1 MRSWRT
7 QGRSRE
13 RILCFGVQGT
23 GKSHAAL
30 TIMQRCPA
38 DTFFV
43 IDNDNAWDRQ
53 IEGTELEDMVRE
65 EYRGSETKT
74 VKGEEVTTLLR
85 DNEYENPDGNII
97 IYHCEGWDENVAA
110 IKDAFNR
117 CGRHDWIVIDNVTM
131 LWDDVQK
138 KFIQQIFGSEVDK
151 YFLEVRL
158 EKERNK
164 GKTDKDAK
172 SLGVLEGWMDWPVIN
187 AMWKQNVASKILNP
201 PGHLFMMA
209 EIDTIGKEADSEVKG
224 LFGPYGVKPKGQKR
238 TGHNPQTVMLMTVTR
253 QGDWKMT
260 TIKDRGQR
268 EKLEQEPVEEFA
280 KDYLFK
286 IGGWRATDVEME
298 EAK

>member
-38 DTFFV
+38 DTFYI

-53 IEGTELEDMVRE
+53 IEQTELEDMVRE
-65 EYRGSETKT
+65 EYRGSETHT
-74 VKGEEVTTLLR
+74 ARGGLPVTTLLR
-85 DNEYENPDGNII
+85 DSEYENPGGNIVL
-97 IYHCEGWDENVAA
+97 YHCEGWAENVAA
-110 IKDAFNR
+110 IKDASER
-117 CGRHDWIVIDNVTM
+117 CGRHDWIVIDSMTM

-138 KFIQQIFGSEVDK
+138 AFIEGVFDSEVDR
-151 YFLEVRL
+151 YFLQVRM
-158 EKERNK
+158 EKEK
-164 GKTDKDAK
+164 QKDSGDKKK

-187 AMWKQNVASKILNP
+187 AMWKENVAKYILNP
-201 PGHLFMMA
+201 PGHLFMTA
-209 EIDTIGKEADSEVKG
+209 EIDTISKEADSEIKG

-238 TGHNPQTVMLMTVTR
+238 TGHNPQTVMLMTVSR

-260 TIKDRGQR
+260 TVKDRGQR
-268 EKLEQEPVEEFA
+268 EKVVQEPVEEFA

-286 IGGWRATDVEME
+286 IAGWRAVEVEIE
-298 EAK
+298 E